1 MRTYPRSPLTPYVR
15 VVAQVLAH
23 IKTAQQQG
31 AQLLTG
37 GGRPKELP
45 KGYYVRPTIF
55 DKVTRDM
62 TLWQEEVFGP
72 VRCVRARSGAK
83 SGCRCVCCIQ
93 VLAITRFGSEEAA
106 ITMANDCKYGL
117 GRFSRLSVPFARPA
131 RFQEASRTLACS
143 CRRVLQVRSPACT
156 HHGSVGDG
164 DRLEQLQP
172 AMLLPTPLGRPQ
184 ADGFRQGPGRGR
196 AVEVPG
202 GEERCVVRG
211 GCAAGLVRAV
221 EAVGSVAAGVHRQE
235 RNSRGVRW

>member
-1 MRTYPRSPLTPYVR
+1 MRTYPRSPLTPCVR

-93 VLAITRFGSEEAA
+93 VLAITRFGSEEDA

-117 GRFSRLSVPFARPA
+117 GRFSPHSACPLRDLHAFRKPHWRLLAAAAVFSKCEARLARITEALETGIVWNNCSQPCFCQLPWGGRKLTGFGRDLGEEGLWKYLEAKSVVSYVADA
-131 RFQEASRTLACS
+131 
-143 CRRVLQVRSPACT
+143 
-156 HHGSVGDG
+156 
-164 DRLEQLQP
+164 
-172 AMLLPTPLGRPQ
+172 PLGWY
-184 ADGFRQGPGRGR
+184 
-196 AVEVPG
+196 VPSK
-202 GEERCVVRG
+202 
-211 GCAAGLVRAV
+211 L
-221 EAVGSVAAGVHRQE
+221 
-235 RNSRGVRW
+235 